1 MFSKTYYN
9 LLPSHE
15 AAPHWTPPAQTMNLN
30 RRQYLASLHYKSK
43 IERRKIEKWK
53 HYSRFYIYSLSLHNL
68 SSSASKLAHFNIFS
82 NPDQLIYKKCS
93 KKKLMIL
100 TVKLGLTSQFLARVN
115 IVVVSIFMK
124 NILHLYHLFVYS
136 LKSDF
141 RFKIDTVR
149 MINLLS
155 IVH

>member
-1 MFSKTYYN
+1 
-9 LLPSHE
+9 
-15 AAPHWTPPAQTMNLN
+15 
-30 RRQYLASLHYKSK
+30 
-43 IERRKIEKWK
+43 
-53 HYSRFYIYSLSLHNL
+53 
-68 SSSASKLAHFNIFS
+68 
-82 NPDQLIYKKCS
+82 
-93 KKKLMIL
+93 MIL

-124 NILHLYHLFVYS
+124 NTLHLYHLFVYS